1 MKGAGKEKNSMTTR
15 GKILLGIGLVA
26 VLGSAAAI
34 TVVNGRKKGV
44 EVRLEEVR
52 KRDLVSTVTVSGNIR
67 ARRKVDISADV
78 MGRVIQLNVREGDDV
93 TAGQV
98 LLRIDPSQLE
108 ATVAR
113 AQAALSQAQAQIA
126 QQRANLERA
135 RREFDRLR
143 QLRDRDSTL
152 VSRQQLEE
160 AETSLE
166 VAQALFQA
174 AQHAEAQAR
183 ASLAEAQNQLAKTVI
198 RAPISGKVTRLNVE
212 EGETVVI
219 GTMNNPGSLILTIS
233 DLSVVEAVMAVD
245 ETDVPQISVGDS
257 AIVELDAFPGR
268 TFKGRVTEIGHSA
281 IRPPSQVAGTGQTAA
296 IDFEVV
302 ITLEDPGVVLRP
314 DLSATADIIT
324 AVRQEAL
331 AIPIIALT
339 VRERDSVKAP
349 APSGQGREGEEDP
362 FAQRRAEGPLARAA
376 KVPLIEGV
384 FVVRGGIAR
393 FTPVK
398 VGITGQEYFEVLEG
412 LQVGDTVVAGPYQR
426 IRELKDGDPVKPM
439 RTVGDSIAA
448 PSASD

>member
-1 MKGAGKEKNSMTTR
+1 MTTR
-15 GKILLGIGLVA
+15 GKLLLGIGLLA

-44 EVRLEEVR
+44 EVRLEEVKR
-52 KRDLVSTVTVSGNIR
+52 RDLVSTVTVSGNIR

-113 AQAALSQAQAQIA
+113 AQAALSQAQAQVA
-126 QQRANLERA
+126 QQRANFQRA
-135 RREFDRLR
+135 QREFERL
-143 QLRDRDSTL
+143 QLLQRRDSTL
-152 VSRQQLEE
+152 VTRQQLEE
-160 AETSLE
+160 AQTTLE

-174 AQHAEAQAR
+174 AQYAEAQAR
-183 ASLAEAQNQLAKTVI
+183 ASLSEAQNQLAKTII

-245 ETDVPQISVGDS
+245 ETDVPQISLGDS

-268 TFKGRVTEIGHSA
+268 TFKGRVTEIGNSA
-281 IRPPSQVAGTGQTAA
+281 IRPPTQAAGTGQTAA

-302 ITLEDPGVVLRP
+302 ITLEDPGVLLRP
-314 DLSATADIIT
+314 DLSATADIVT
-324 AVRQEAL
+324 AVRTQAL

-339 VRERDSVKAP
+339 VREPDSLKAS
-349 APSGQGREGEEDP
+349 ALSGQALEAEQDP
-362 FAQRRAEGPLARAA
+362 FAQRRAEGPVARAA
-376 KVPLIEGV
+376 KIPLIEGV
-384 FVVRGGIAR
+384 FVAKGGIAH
-393 FTPVK
+393 FMPVK

-412 LQVGDTVVAGPYQR
+412 LQAGDTVVAGPYQR
-426 IRELKDGDPVKPM
+426 IRELKDGDAVRPL
-439 RTVGDSIAA
+439 RTVGDSIPVPSA
-448 PSASD
+448 PS